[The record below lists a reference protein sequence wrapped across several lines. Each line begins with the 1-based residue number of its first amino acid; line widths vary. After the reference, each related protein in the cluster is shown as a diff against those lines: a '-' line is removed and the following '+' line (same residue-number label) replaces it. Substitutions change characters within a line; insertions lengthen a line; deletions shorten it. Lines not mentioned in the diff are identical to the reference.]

1 MEKKSYGNELLHKVL
16 LSVMKDVDKICREN
30 NIKYFLHAGTLLG
43 AINHGGFIPWDDDV
57 DITMFREEY
66 EKFCSILEKEHSD
79 KYFIQTYLTDYYH
92 PDNRM
97 KIRVRGTEFITVSDY
112 DQKLISNGLFIDIA
126 PLYSSP
132 KSIIL
137 RKFQKK
143 LIYITD
149 ILIQIKLGNIIP
161 TSLKTKIILQP
172 FTFIKRKTLGRF
184 LDFIMKNMQS
194 EKSDQAGT
202 LCCTFRNEYMD
213 IDGYENDMRPK
224 KYYQNPIDIDFE
236 GCKFMTIANWHEDL
250 VQRYGENYM
259 KPYPEEKRITKHGL
273 EDFKVSKE
281 VKERLGI

>member
-1 MEKKSYGNELLHKVL
+1 MKKKSYGNEILHKVL

-57 DITMFREEY
+57 DITMFREDY
-66 EKFCSILEKEHSD
+66 ERFCSILEKEHSD

-97 KIRVRGTEFITVSDY
+97 KIRVKGTEFITGSDY
-112 DQKLISNGLFIDIA
+112 DQKLISNGVFIDIA

-132 KSIIL
+132 KSNIL

-143 LIYITD
+143 IIYITD
-149 ILIQIKLGNIIP
+149 IVIQIKLGNIIP
-161 TSLKTKIILQP
+161 TSLKTKIFLKP
-172 FTFIKRKTLGRF
+172 FTCFNRKALGRF
-184 LDFIMKNMQS
+184 LDFIMKYMQS
-194 EKSDQAGT
+194 EKSDQVGT
-202 LCCTFRNEYMD
+202 LCCTFRNEYMG

-224 KYYQNPIDIDFE
+224 KYYEKPIDIDFE
-236 GCKFMTIANWHEDL
+236 GCKFMTITNYHDDL
-250 VQRYGENYM
+250 LRRYGENYM

-273 EDFKVSKE
+273 EDFKISKE
-281 VKERLGI
+281 VRERLSI

>member
-30 NIKYFLHAGTLLG
+30 NIKYFLYAGTLLG

-57 DITMFREEY
+57 DIVMFREDY

-97 KIRVRGTEFITVSDY
+97 KIRVKGTEFITGSYY

-132 KSIIL
+132 KSSIL

-143 LIYITD
+143 LIYIID
-149 ILIQIKLGNIIP
+149 IVIQIKLGNIIP
-161 TSLKTKIILQP
+161 SSFKTKIILKP
-172 FTFIKRKTLGRF
+172 FTCINRRTLGRF
-184 LDFIMKNMQS
+184 LDFIMKYMQS
-194 EKSDQAGT
+194 EKSDQAGI
-202 LCCTFRNEYMD
+202 LCATFRNEYMG

-236 GCKFMTIANWHEDL
+236 GYKFMTIANWHEDL
-250 VQRYGENYM
+250 LQRYGENYM

-273 EDFKVSKE
+273 EGFKVSKE

>member
-57 DITMFREEY
+57 DITMFRDDY
-66 EKFCSILEKEHSD
+66 DKFCSLLENECGD

-97 KIRVRGTEFITVSDY
+97 KIRVKGTEFITGSEY
-112 DQKLISNGLFIDIA
+112 DKKLISNGLFIDIA
-126 PLYSSP
+126 PLYNAP
-132 KSIIL
+132 KSSVL
-137 RKFQKK
+137 RKFQKE

-149 ILIQIKLGNIIP
+149 IVIQIKLGNIKP
-161 TSLKTKIILQP
+161 TSLKNKVFLKP
-172 FTFIKRKTLGRF
+172 FTCFSRKTLGAF
-184 LDFIMKNMQS
+184 LDFIMKSMQS

-202 LCCTFRNEYMD
+202 LCCTFRNEYMG

-224 KYYQNPIDIDFE
+224 KYYENTIDIGFE
-236 GCKFMTIANWHEDL
+236 GCKFMTIANYHDDL
-250 VQRYGENYM
+250 LQRYGENYM

-273 EDFKVSKE
+273 EDFKISKE
-281 VKERLGI
+281 VRERLNI

>member
-30 NIKYFLHAGTLLG
+30 NIRYFLHAGTLLG

-57 DITMFREEY
+57 DITMFREDY

-97 KIRVRGTEFITVSDY
+97 KIRVKGTEFITGSDY

-132 KSIIL
+132 KSSIL
-137 RKFQKK
+137 RKFQKR

-149 ILIQIKLGNIIP
+149 IVIQIKLGNVIP
-161 TSLKTKIILQP
+161 TSLKTKIILKP
-172 FTFIKRKTLGRF
+172 FTYINRKTLGRF
-184 LDFIMKNMQS
+184 LDFIMKYMQS
-194 EKSDQAGT
+194 EKSDQVGT
-202 LCCTFRNEYMD
+202 LCCTFRNEYMG

-224 KYYQNPIDIDFE
+224 KYYQNPVDIEFE
-236 GCKFMTIANWHEDL
+236 GYKFMTIANWNEDL
-250 VQRYGENYM
+250 VRRYGENYM